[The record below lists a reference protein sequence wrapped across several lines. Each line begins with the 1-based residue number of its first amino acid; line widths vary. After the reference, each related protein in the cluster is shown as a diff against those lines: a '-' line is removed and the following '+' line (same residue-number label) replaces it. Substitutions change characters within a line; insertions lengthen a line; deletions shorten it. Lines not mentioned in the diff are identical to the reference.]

1 MSNASCAIEEITPA
15 VAKQWLGINHR
26 NRRLSNPTVT
36 RLAGVIL
43 RGEWME
49 DCTDAIGLDTDEGVV
64 NGQHR
69 LNAIIEADRTVH
81 ALVLRNVNP
90 DVIKII
96 DQGMHRTFAQLL
108 DMNGHDY
115 PTIIAGAVDWIYKMT
130 NDYERSTPTAAKAT
144 VPQLLDVFNEH
155 PNVANSLDPAYSA
168 WQKTRVDRSMLTAY
182 HYAFATADP
191 DLADLFF
198 EQLATGIG
206 VGADTPVY
214 TLRERYLA
222 EQAKADGKKEQK
234 YVLAAWLVKAWEA
247 TRRAETMTARQ
258 LRWVKSGPRAEA
270 FPKVSNVSWLP
281 TGFDEPMDLAGS

>member
-1 MSNASCAIEEITPA
+1 VSNAACAIEEITPEI
-15 VAKQWLGINHR
+15 AKQWLGVNHR

-36 RLAGVIL
+36 RIAGVIL

-69 LNAIIEADRTVH
+69 LNAIIEADRAVR

-108 DMNGHDY
+108 EMNGYSY
-115 PTIIAGAVDWIYKMT
+115 PTIVAGSIDWIYKMT
-130 NDYERSTPTAAKAT
+130 HDYERTTPTAAKAT

-155 PNVANSLDPAYSA
+155 PNIVNSLDPAYSV
-168 WQKTRVDRSMLTAY
+168 WQKTRVDRPMLTAY
-182 HYAFATADP
+182 HYAFATVDADA
-191 DLADLFF
+191 ADEFY
-198 EQLATGIG
+198 EQLSTGIG
-206 VGADTPVY
+206 VGGDTPVY

-222 EQAKADGKKEQK
+222 EQAKADGKKAQK
-234 YVLAAWLVKAWEA
+234 YELAAWLVKAWEA
-247 TRRAETMTARQ
+247 TRRGDTMTQRQ

-281 TGFDEPMDLAGS
+281 TGDDEPMDLAG

>member
-1 MSNASCAIEEITPA
+1 MSRAMCAIETITPDQ
-15 VAKQWLGINHR
+15 AKQWLGINHR
-26 NRRLSNPTVT
+26 NRRLSNATVT
-36 RLAGVIL
+36 RLAGTIL

-69 LNAIIEADRTVH
+69 LNAIIEADRPVR

-108 DMNGHDY
+108 EMNGYDY
-115 PTIIAGAVDWIYKMT
+115 PTIVAGAVDWIYRMT
-130 NDYERSTPTAAKAT
+130 HDFERSIPTAAKAT
-144 VPQLLDVFNEH
+144 VPQLLDVLNEH
-155 PNVANSLDPAYSA
+155 PNVVNSLDPAFAA
-168 WQKTRVDRSMLTAY
+168 WQKTRVDRPMLTAY
-182 HYAFATADP
+182 HYAFASVDP
-191 DLADLFF
+191 DAADEFF
-198 EQLATGIG
+198 DQLATGIG

-247 TRRAETMTARQ
+247 TRRGETMTQRQ

-270 FPKVSNVSWLP
+270 FPKVTGVAWLP
-281 TGFDEPMDLAGS
+281 ADQLDLAG

>member
-1 MSNASCAIEEITPA
+1 MAKATCAIEEITPE
-15 VAKQWLGINHR
+15 VAKQWLGVNHR

-49 DCTDAIGLDTDEGVV
+49 DCTDAIGLDTDDGVI

-69 LNAIIEADRTVH
+69 LNAVIEADRAVR

-130 NDYERSTPTAAKAT
+130 NDFERSTPTAQRAT
-144 VPQLLDVFNEH
+144 VPQLLDIFNEH
-155 PNVANSLDPAYSA
+155 PNIANSLEPAHSA
-168 WQKTRVDRSMLTAY
+168 WQKTRADRPMLTAY
-182 HYAFATADP
+182 HYAFASVDP
-191 DLADLFF
+191 DAADVFF

-214 TLRERYLA
+214 TLRERYIA
-222 EQAKADGKKEQK
+222 EQSKADGKKEAK

-247 TRRAETMTARQ
+247 TRRGETMTQRQ
-258 LRWVKSGPRAEA
+258 LRWTKSGPRAEA
-270 FPKVSNVSWLP
+270 FPKVTGVSWLP
-281 TGFDEPMDLAGS
+281 ADQLDLG

>member
-1 MSNASCAIEEITPA
+1 MTASCAIEEITPEI
-15 VAKQWLGINHR
+15 AKQWLGVNHR

-43 RGEWME
+43 RGEWMA

-69 LNAIIEADRTVH
+69 LNAIITADRAVH

-96 DQGMHRTFAQLL
+96 DQGMHRTFGQLL
-108 DMNGHDY
+108 EMNGYDY
-115 PTIIAGAVDWIYKMT
+115 ANYIATAVEWVYKMT
-130 NDYERSTPTAAKAT
+130 NDYERSQPSAAKAT

-155 PNVANSLDPAYSA
+155 PKVINSFDPAYAA
-168 WQKTRVDRSMLTAY
+168 WSTTRVDRSMLIAY
-182 HYAFATADP
+182 HYAFASVDP
-191 DLADLFF
+191 EAADLFF

-206 VGADTPVY
+206 VAADSPVY
-214 TLRERYLA
+214 SLREKYLG

-247 TRRAETMTARQ
+247 SRRGESLTKAQ
-258 LRWVKSGPRAEA
+258 LRWVKSGPRAEG
-270 FPKVSNVSWLP
+270 FPKVTTVPWLP
-281 TGFDEPMDLAGS
+281 TGADESMNLDAS

>member
-1 MSNASCAIEEITPA
+1 MTTASCAIEEITPEI
-15 VAKQWLGINHR
+15 AKQWLGVNHR

-36 RLAGVIL
+36 RLAGIIL
-43 RGEWME
+43 RDEWME
-49 DCTDAIGLDTDEGVV
+49 DCTDAIGLDTDEGVI

-69 LNAIIEADRTVH
+69 LNAIIAADRAVR

-96 DQGMHRTFAQLL
+96 DQGMHRTFGQLL
-108 DMNGHDY
+108 DMNGYDY
-115 PTIIAGAVDWIYKMT
+115 YNVIAGAVDWIYKMT
-130 NDYERSTPTAAKAT
+130 NDYERSTPTAARAT

-155 PNVANSLDPAYSA
+155 PKVVNSLDPAFAA
-168 WQKTRVDRSMLTAY
+168 WQKTRVDRSILTAY
-182 HYAFATADP
+182 HYAFASVDDEA
-191 DLADLFF
+191 ADLFF

-247 TRRAETMTARQ
+247 TRRGETMTSRQ
-258 LRWVKSGPRAEA
+258 LRWTKSGPRAEA

-281 TGFDEPMDLAGS
+281 TGTDEPMDLGAS